1 MQELTIAIDDTTAA
15 RAAAVL
21 PAVRKR
27 APRADL
33 EYVYRGAVGV
43 GLNRL
48 CEPSFGFTAADFAAP
63 EPGALVVAVNVDAA
77 DVARATFFAVELDTD
92 IGAVL
97 SAALCTGLEK
107 LIGGKARLVGPFQD
121 APAQAQ
127 GVGHVSA

>member
-1 MQELTIAIDDTTAA
+1 MQELTITIDQTTAA
-15 RAAAVL
+15 RAAAIL
-21 PAVRKR
+21 PKVRKR
-27 APRADL
+27 TPRADL

-63 EPGALVVAVNVDAA
+63 STGSSDVLVAVDAA
-77 DVARATFFAVELDTD
+77 DTARATHFANELETD

-97 SAALCTGLEK
+97 SAALCTGLAK
-107 LIGGKARLVGPFQD
+107 LAGNGARLVGPFQD

-127 GVGHVSA
+127 GAEHVST